1 MTKPLHCAQ
10 RAANQN
16 ESHVGNTDIFLW
28 IWFILVVLQLSSY
41 LDLSFPHNLVH
52 NLVVVLVEHAFVV
65 TLLVTKDPQVLG
77 ALQLD
82 FKLLLNDT
90 AKGE

>member
-1 MTKPLHCAQ
+1 MATQ
-10 RAANQN
+10 
-16 ESHVGNTDIFLW
+16 E
-28 IWFILVVLQLSSY
+28 LSSY
-41 LDLSFPHNLVH
+41 LDLSFPHDLVH

-65 TLLVTKDPQVLG
+65 TLLITQDPQVLW

-90 AKGE
+90 EK